1 MPETYPKGRTTKV
14 PMSVMPI
21 IDVPFKRVA
30 IDLVGPIEPRTKNGN
45 RYILSFVDFATRY
58 PEAVALKGI
67 ETEQVADA
75 SLDIFCRLS
84 SKRAADRY
92 GDTVYLRSD
101 R

>member
-1 MPETYPKGRTTKV
+1 
-14 PMSVMPI
+14 MPI

-75 SLDIFCRLS
+75 SLNIFCRLS

-101 R
+101 G

>member
-1 MPETYPKGRTTKV
+1 
-14 PMSVMPI
+14 MSVMPI

-101 R
+101 G

>member
-1 MPETYPKGRTTKV
+1 
-14 PMSVMPI
+14 MPI

-101 R
+101 G